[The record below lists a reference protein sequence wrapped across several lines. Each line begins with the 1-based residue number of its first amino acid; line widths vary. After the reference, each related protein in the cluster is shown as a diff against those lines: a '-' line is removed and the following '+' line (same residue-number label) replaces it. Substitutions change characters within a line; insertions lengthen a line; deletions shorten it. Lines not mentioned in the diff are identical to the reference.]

1 MELNDDAKEAVKEL
15 GAAINSAIEKSTRVA
30 EAIDSIRELGFL
42 PQLTLKLEIGLQDLS
57 ELEGA
62 GDEDTS
68 ATHVEETEI
77 DLELTED
84 DLRTLRQMKI
94 TLEPEE

>member
-1 MELNDDAKEAVKEL
+1 MELNDEAKEAVKEL

-30 EAIDSIRELGFL
+30 ESIETLRELGYL
-42 PQLTLKLEIGLQDLS
+42 AQLTLRLEIGLQDLS
-57 ELEGA
+57 ELS
-62 GDEDTS
+62 DEDMP
-68 ATHVEETEI
+68 HVEETEI

-94 TLEPEE
+94 TLDPEE

>member
-1 MELNDDAKEAVKEL
+1 MELNDEAKEAVKEL

-30 EAIDSIRELGFL
+30 ESIDTLRELGYL
-42 PQLTLKLEIGLQDLS
+42 AQLTLRLEIGLQDLS
-57 ELEGA
+57 ELS
-62 GDEDTS
+62 DEP
-68 ATHVEETEI
+68 HVEETEI

-94 TLEPEE
+94 KLDPEE

>member
-1 MELNDDAKEAVKEL
+1 MELNDEAKEAVKEL

-30 EAIDSIRELGFL
+30 ESIDTLRELGYL
-42 PQLTLKLEIGLQDLS
+42 AQLTLRLEIGLQDLS
-57 ELEGA
+57 ELS
-62 GDEDTS
+62 DE
-68 ATHVEETEI
+68 AEPHVEETEI

-94 TLEPEE
+94 KLNPEE

>member
-1 MELNDDAKEAVKEL
+1 MELNDEAKEAVKEL

-30 EAIDSIRELGFL
+30 ESIDTLRELGYL
-42 PQLTLKLEIGLQDLS
+42 AQLTLRLEIGLQDLS
-57 ELEGA
+57 ELEDGEA
-62 GDEDTS
+62 P
-68 ATHVEETEI
+68 HIEETEI

-94 TLEPEE
+94 KLDPED

>member
-1 MELNDDAKEAVKEL
+1 LELNDEAKEAVKEL

-30 EAIDSIRELGFL
+30 ESIDTLRELGYL
-42 PQLTLKLEIGLQDLS
+42 AQLTLRLEIGLQDLS
-57 ELEGA
+57 ELEDGETA
-62 GDEDTS
+62 
-68 ATHVEETEI
+68 HIEETEI

-94 TLEPEE
+94 KLDPED